1 MVRISNCCIFV
12 KDIACVFVVCSQQAA
27 LFGLTQA
34 THFDKMAALC
44 HQAFHLVISGVT
56 VSMPGRKVMAGL
68 VMKTGPEDDGKVIC
82 LGSGEYYYVVYMCL
96 VIALCRTNFL
106 RTCITT
112 AISHNLRNI

>member
-1 MVRISNCCIFV
+1 M
-12 KDIACVFVVCSQQAA
+12 FVVCSQHAA
-27 LFGLTQA
+27 LGGLTQA

-82 LGSGEYYYVVYMCL
+82 LGSGEYYCVMYMCL
-96 VIALCRTNFL
+96 VMALSGINFL
-106 RTCITT
+106 
-112 AISHNLRNI
+112 